1 MKMFLKVNNDPSS
14 ELKGPASQFAFNSSL
29 RNFHAPGRVKTR
41 RQSKSVLGGTGM
53 KRALLKR
60 ALLKRTLAG
69 LMFLI
74 FAGAGSMMAQ
84 DGYGYYHRDRDLR
97 GDYADRR
104 ADIRDIRRDEAKIA
118 HDRWELRR
126 DLYEGNYRAAAH
138 EREELRRE
146 YRDINRDRADVYRD
160 TRDIRRDERE
170 RYWYG
175 R

>member
-1 MKMFLKVNNDPSS
+1 
-14 ELKGPASQFAFNSSL
+14 
-29 RNFHAPGRVKTR
+29 
-41 RQSKSVLGGTGM
+41 M
-53 KRALLKR
+53 KRAFIN
-60 ALLKRTLAG
+60 RTLAG
-69 LMFLI
+69 LMFLV

-84 DGYGYYHRDRDLR
+84 SYDGYYHRDRDLR
-97 GDYADRR
+97 RDYADRR
-104 ADIRDIRRDEAKIA
+104 ADLRDIRRDEAKIA

-126 DLYEGNYRAAAH
+126 DLREGNYRAAAH

-170 RYWYG
+170 RYYWYG

>member
-1 MKMFLKVNNDPSS
+1 MRLAGLKQAG
-14 ELKGPASQFAFNSSL
+14 KAKRFY
-29 RNFHAPGRVKTR
+29 GR
-41 RQSKSVLGGTGM
+41 TGM
-53 KRALLKR
+53 
-60 ALLKRTLAG
+60 KRTLAG
-69 LMFLI
+69 LMFLV

-84 DGYGYYHRDRDLR
+84 NNYGYYHRDRDLR

-138 EREELRRE
+138 ERAELRRE

-160 TRDIRRDERE
+160 TRDIRRDQRE

>member
-1 MKMFLKVNNDPSS
+1 MAGLN
-14 ELKGPASQFAFNSSL
+14 LAGSQNGL
-29 RNFHAPGRVKTR
+29 
-41 RQSKSVLGGTGM
+41 LGGTGM
-53 KRALLKR
+53 KRAL
-60 ALLKRTLAG
+60 AG
-69 LMFLI
+69 LMFLV

-84 DGYGYYHRDRDLR
+84 SNGGYYRDRDLR

-104 ADIRDIRRDEAKIA
+104 ADIQDIRRDEAKIA

-126 DLYEGNYRAAAH
+126 DLYYGNYRAAAH
-138 EREELRRE
+138 ERAELRRE

-160 TRDIRRDERE
+160 TRDIRRDERD

>member
-1 MKMFLKVNNDPSS
+1 
-14 ELKGPASQFAFNSSL
+14 
-29 RNFHAPGRVKTR
+29 
-41 RQSKSVLGGTGM
+41 M
-53 KRALLKR
+53 KRAFIKR
-60 ALLKRTLAG
+60 SLAG
-69 LMFLI
+69 LMFLV

-84 DGYGYYHRDRDLR
+84 NDYGYYHRDRELR
-97 GDYADRR
+97 RDYADRR

-118 HDRWELRR
+118 HDRW
-126 DLYEGNYRAAAH
+126 
-138 EREELRRE
+138 ELRRE

>member
-1 MKMFLKVNNDPSS
+1 MVGLK
-14 ELKGPASQFAFNSSL
+14 LAG
-29 RNFHAPGRVKTR
+29 
-41 RQSKSVLGGTGM
+41 SKNRLLGGHGHM
-53 KRALLKR
+53 KRAFI
-60 ALLKRTLAG
+60 KRTLAG
-69 LMFLI
+69 LMFLV
-74 FAGAGSMMAQ
+74 FAGAGSMIAQ
-84 DGYGYYHRDRDLR
+84 DGYYNRDRDLR

-104 ADIRDIRRDEAKIA
+104 SDIRDIRRDEAKIA

-126 DLYEGNYRAAAH
+126 DLDRGNYRAAAH

-160 TRDIRRDERE
+160 TRDIRRDERD

>member
-1 MKMFLKVNNDPSS
+1 MGSAATPDLTVLYETSTCLAGLK
-14 ELKGPASQFAFNSSL
+14 
-29 RNFHAPGRVKTR
+29 HAG
-41 RQSKSVLGGTGM
+41 SKNRLLGGHGHM
-53 KRALLKR
+53 KRALI
-60 ALLKRTLAG
+60 KRTLAG
-69 LMFLI
+69 LMFLV

-84 DGYGYYHRDRDLR
+84 DGYYRDRDLR

-104 ADIRDIRRDEAKIA
+104 ADLRDIRRDEAKIA

-126 DLYEGNYRAAAH
+126 DLYYGNYRAAAH

-146 YRDINRDRADVYRD
+146 YRDLNRDRADVYRD

>member
-1 MKMFLKVNNDPSS
+1 MN
-14 ELKGPASQFAFNSSL
+14 
-29 RNFHAPGRVKTR
+29 
-41 RQSKSVLGGTGM
+41 
-53 KRALLKR
+53 RALI
-60 ALLKRTLAG
+60 KRTVAG
-69 LMFLI
+69 LMFLV

-84 DGYGYYHRDRDLR
+84 DGYYHRDRDLR

-118 HDRWELRR
+118 QDRWELRR
-126 DLYEGNYRAAAH
+126 DLDRGNYRAAAH
-138 EREELRRE
+138 ERAELQRE

-160 TRDIRRDERE
+160 TRDIRRDERD

>member
-1 MKMFLKVNNDPSS
+1 
-14 ELKGPASQFAFNSSL
+14 
-29 RNFHAPGRVKTR
+29 
-41 RQSKSVLGGTGM
+41 M
-53 KRALLKR
+53 KRAFIKR
-60 ALLKRTLAG
+60 SLSG
-69 LMFLI
+69 LMFLV

-84 DGYGYYHRDRDLR
+84 DGYYHRDRDLR

-126 DLYEGNYRAAAH
+126 ALERGDYRAAAH